1 MFKIIICDSEKENIE
16 KIFAVVNSI
25 VKNTSEGRNIN
36 IFSASPKT
44 MINYKIK
51 DNYTY
56 LVFLDIIY
64 EDVSGIEI
72 AKKLRSQYKDVFIIF
87 ITRHIELMYM
97 VVNQNIMP
105 SGFLAKPINQNEVK
119 MLLLNIF
126 DYSKAENK
134 TEISTLTVRTGSAIY
149 KIRYD
154 EIIFIEALNRKIYIY
169 TDSQRISFNGS
180 LYSLEEELGEN
191 FLRCHKSYIVN
202 KNKIKNVHIGN
213 MYIEMTNGSK
223 VLMSKA
229 HKKAVKTAISE
240 V

>member
-1 MFKIIICDSEKENIE
+1 MYKVIICDSEKENIE
-16 KIFAVVNSI
+16 KIYTAVNSI
-25 VKNTSEGRNIN
+25 VKNTLEGRNIN
-36 IFSASPKT
+36 IFSASPMT
-44 MINYKIK
+44 MANYKIN

-56 LVFLDIIY
+56 LIFLDIIY
-64 EDVSGIEI
+64 ENISGIEI

-87 ITRHIELMYM
+87 VTKHVELVYM
-97 VVNQNIMP
+97 VINQNIMP
-105 SGFLAKPINQNEVK
+105 SGFLSKPINQTEVK

-134 TEISTLTVRTGSAIY
+134 TEISTLTIRTGSAIY

-154 EIIFIEALNRKIYIY
+154 EIVFIEALNRKIYIY
-169 TDSQRISFNGS
+169 TESQRIIFNGS
-180 LYSLEEELGEN
+180 LYALEEELGED

-202 KNKIKNVHIGN
+202 KNKIKNIHVGD
-213 MYIEMTNGSK
+213 MYIEMTNGNK
-223 VLMSKA
+223 VSMSKA